1 MEDKNIIKIAEV
13 ICTPFTS
20 SNAPVSYEGDWEQS
34 LTPSDELWQY
44 IGDRDYNLAEVSL
57 LKTEVKMKQLVDKD
71 E

>member
-1 MEDKNIIKIAEV
+1 MMEDRSIIKVAEV
-13 ICTPFTS
+13 TLT
-20 SNAPVSYEGDWEQS
+20 VSWVGDWDQPW
-34 LTPSDELWQY
+34 TPADELWQY

>member
-1 MEDKNIIKIAEV
+1 MEDKSIIKIAEV
-13 ICTPFTS
+13 TLT
-20 SNAPVSYEGDWEQS
+20 VSWEGDWDQQW
-34 LTPSDELWQY
+34 TPPDELWQY